1 LQVAG
6 GLCNVNLGPTSLQ
19 ISIAGCEWSQDIQQD
34 EYEKL
39 HQDLPAQ
46 LLNIEIIEIHHH
58 THIQEF
64 FRGTNPIVRTI
75 DLRDT
80 EGEDALLTEEL
91 DERRE
96 FDGEDTGMANPTDE
110 AFGED
115 AEGQEKAVDDVKE
128 SVRFQY
134 NGNLKMDVTLRQT
147 DEKKT
152 CANPSTTELTD
163 PTIGKS
169 FHVVDYMKIFYM
181 RLDLF
186 YEIIPPRLTHPVHV
200 GAICDMLDE
209 ETHQV
214 EIINNVGLDR
224 LSGFDTFYSQLT
236 DTVQDA
242 LAVCSSI
249 APDANTPAQGACL
262 ESVRHNDDG
271 RKAGLDFKFAA
282 GRPYPFGP
290 TYTKNI
296 NFKVIGGVSSVQH
309 FAEFFIEGLF
319 SKGSGNSFALPT
331 HEPIMVLRDPPGTII
346 LKRKL

>member
-1 LQVAG
+1 M
-6 GLCNVNLGPTSLQ
+6 LQ
-19 ISIAGCEWSQDIQQD
+19 ISIAGCTWSIDIQQD
-34 EYEKL
+34 EFEKL

-46 LLNIEIIEIHHH
+46 LLNIEIKETEHQV
-58 THIQEF
+58 IQEF
-64 FRGTNPIVRTI
+64 FRGTNPVVRTI

-80 EGEDALLTEEL
+80 EGQDALVKEEI

-96 FDGEDTGMANPTDE
+96 FDGEDTGTVNPTDE

-115 AEGQEKAVDDVKE
+115 TEGQQKAVDKVKE
-128 SVRFQY
+128 TVRFQY
-134 NGNLKMDVTLRQT
+134 DGALKMDVTLRKS

-152 CANPSTTELTD
+152 CATPQVTTVLTD
-163 PTIGKS
+163 TTIGKS
-169 FHVVDYMKIFYM
+169 FHVIDYMKIFRI

-186 YEIIPPRLTHPVHV
+186 YEIIPG

-214 EIINNVGLDR
+214 ETINNVGLDK
-224 LSGFDTFYSQLT
+224 LSGFDAFYKQL
-236 DTVQDA
+236 DEDVQNA

-249 APDANTPAQGACL
+249 APDADTPAQGACL
-262 ESVRHNDDG
+262 QSVKHNDDG
-271 RKAGLDFKFAA
+271 KKAGLDFQFAA

-331 HEPIMVLRDPPGTII
+331 HEPIMVLRDPPGMII
-346 LKRKL
+346 LKENCDLFV